1 MKKYNLSQIITA
13 AWNYVKYLKVS
24 LSEGLKKAWIDAK
37 IIRKPATIK
46 CGDMFTVD
54 AVTGIVS
61 AKPYK
66 SREFKKKNLMQKWN
80 GSFWTI
86 DIEKFNKELNKYPG
100 YYHKTYIIS
109 EERTENVEKVVDD
122 KQLVNHADGFYC
134 QTYYKDGSYSVAL
147 IG

>member
-1 MKKYNLSQIITA
+1 MYIDNNTTILVGGIKVKKYNLSQIITA

-66 SREFKKKNLMQKWN
+66 SREFLKKEFHAKWN
-80 GSFWTI
+80 GTFA
-86 DIEKFNKELNKYPG
+86 
-100 YYHKTYIIS
+100 
-109 EERTENVEKVVDD
+109 
-122 KQLVNHADGFYC
+122 Q
-134 QTYYKDGSYSVAL
+134 
-147 IG
+147 